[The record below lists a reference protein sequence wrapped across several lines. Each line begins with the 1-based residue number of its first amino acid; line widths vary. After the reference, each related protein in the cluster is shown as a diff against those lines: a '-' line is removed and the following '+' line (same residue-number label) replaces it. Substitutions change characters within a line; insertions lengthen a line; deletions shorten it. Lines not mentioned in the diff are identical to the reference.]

1 LWLLMIIFVRD
12 VIIIAGA
19 LGYFLGDENSESD
32 LLEPS
37 LISKVNTVL
46 QIALVLYLLIIQIY
60 VGIDGFQDMVF
71 IIVATSTALSGADYG
86 LLWVKKFI
94 LQESLNSSMLLE
106 NFVANEE
113 LLRLINQLFLNQK
126 SSELYIYGA
135 SGRGKTHVLQGAV
148 LKSLADDKNALYIDC
163 SDFLPE
169 HLVDFIDQISLISF
183 DNVHLIAK
191 ENEEIFF
198 DLFNRARQSKVNIL
212 VSGDSLPVELRVMK
226 DIKTRLS
233 LTAVFKLE
241 ELNDELTVMVIDSQM
256 IERNLK
262 IDSKVYKYL
271 FKNVSRDLKKL
282 LSTLDDLDQASLQ
295 SKKPI
300 SIPFVREFLNL
311 NNQ

>member
-1 LWLLMIIFVRD
+1 
-12 VIIIAGA
+12 
-19 LGYFLGDENSESD
+19 
-32 LLEPS
+32 
-37 LISKVNTVL
+37 
-46 QIALVLYLLIIQIY
+46 
-60 VGIDGFQDMVF
+60 
-71 IIVATSTALSGADYG
+71 
-86 LLWVKKFI
+86 
-94 LQESLNSSMLLE
+94 
-106 NFVANEE
+106 
-113 LLRLINQLFLNQK
+113 
-126 SSELYIYGA
+126 
-135 SGRGKTHVLQGAV
+135 
-148 LKSLADDKNALYIDC
+148 
-163 SDFLPE
+163 
-169 HLVDFIDQISLISF
+169 
-183 DNVHLIAK
+183 
-191 ENEEIFF
+191 
-198 DLFNRARQSKVNIL
+198 

>member
-1 LWLLMIIFVRD
+1 MNQ
-12 VIIIAGA
+12 
-19 LGYFLGDENSESD
+19 LGL
-32 LLEPS
+32 P
-37 LISKVNTVL
+37 I
-46 QIALVLYLLIIQIY
+46 
-60 VGIDGFQDMVF
+60 
-71 IIVATSTALSGADYG
+71 
-86 LLWVKKFI
+86 
-94 LQESLNSSMLLE
+94 SLNSSMLLE

-135 SGRGKTHVLQGAV
+135 SGSGKTHVLQGAV

-163 SDFLPE
+163 SDSLPE
-169 HLVDFIDQISLISF
+169 HLVEFIDQISLISF

-198 DLFNRARQSKVNIL
+198 DLFNRARQSEVNIL

-233 LTAVFKLE
+233 LTAVQ
-241 ELNDELTVMVIDSQM
+241 MV
-256 IERNLK
+256 ERNLK

-271 FKNVSRDLKKL
+271 FKNFSRDLKLL